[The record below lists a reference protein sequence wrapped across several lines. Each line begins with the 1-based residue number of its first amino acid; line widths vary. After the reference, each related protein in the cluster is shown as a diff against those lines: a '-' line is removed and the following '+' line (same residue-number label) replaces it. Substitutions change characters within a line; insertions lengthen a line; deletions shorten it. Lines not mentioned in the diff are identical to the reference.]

1 MRRPVKPYRV
11 GGIGPV
17 APLYP
22 RRTAGGFFHAAL
34 LLTVLAFAPV
44 PADARAAERLAG
56 PDIASG
62 LSVQFTDNFLK
73 QESWRDRLDLISA
86 LGATVVRIDLNWPW
100 VEAETG
106 RYDWALYDQYAAEL
120 VKRRLRPLFILNRP
134 NSPYGKPYDA
144 VVDGK
149 RERGIGPPTA
159 TQDVAAFA
167 RFAAAA
173 AERYR
178 HLDPIWEIW
187 NEPDQNGFWPPTPSP
202 ADYVTL
208 ARETCLAVKQ
218 RVPNAVVVGPAAAQM
233 PTIWRPKK
241 PLFDAL
247 LADTTLLTCLD
258 AISLHT
264 HRFRQK
270 PETASRDYAVLRD
283 AYLSKW
289 PRAVPQK
296 PLIDTEWGDSVHTS
310 GLTED
315 TQARWVARMYLVN
328 LMEQVRLTNWYCLVD
343 VGNDD
348 AEMEHRFGLVRLD
361 GTRRPAYQAYQ
372 VLAQQLGTMKLEQVV
387 ARFNQRTAEGATALV
402 FCDAARRCVLAV
414 WKTEDSPGPHTI
426 SVPGWRRTGPD
437 IDYLGRKVASPMS
450 SDSGLEVEAQT
461 AVRYIP
467 VKPQP

>member
-1 MRRPVKPYRV
+1 
-11 GGIGPV
+11 
-17 APLYP
+17 L
-22 RRTAGGFFHAAL
+22 F
-34 LLTVLAFAPV
+34 
-44 PADARAAERLAG
+44 G

-73 QESWRDRLDLISA
+73 QETWRGRLDLVSA

-100 VEAETG
+100 VEAQTG
-106 RYDWALYDQYAAEL
+106 HYDWSLYDQYAAEL
-120 VKRRLRPLFILNRP
+120 AQRRLRPLFILNRP
-134 NSPYGKPYDA
+134 NAPYGKPYDA

-149 RERGIGPPTA
+149 PERGVSPPTA
-159 TQDVAAFA
+159 RHDIAAFT

-178 HLDPIWEIW
+178 QLDPIWEIW
-187 NEPDQNGFWPPTPSP
+187 NEPDQDGFWPPTPSP
-202 ADYVTL
+202 QDYVTL

-233 PTIWRPKK
+233 PTVWRPQK

-247 LADTTLLTCLD
+247 LADTQLLTCLD

-270 PETASRDYAVLRD
+270 PETVSRDYQVLRE

-289 PRAVPQK
+289 PGALAQK
-296 PLIDTEWGDSVHTS
+296 PIIDTEWGDSVYAA

-328 LMEQVRLTNWYCLVD
+328 LMEQVRLTNWYCLFD
-343 VGNDD
+343 VGSDD
-348 AEMEHRFGLVRLD
+348 VEMEHRFGLVRQD
-361 GTRRPAYQAYQ
+361 GTRRPAFQAYK
-372 VLAQQLGTMKLEQVV
+372 VLAQQLGTMSLTQVV
-387 ARFNQRTAEGATALV
+387 ARFNPRTAEGASALV
-402 FCDAARRCVLAV
+402 FCDTAQRCVLAV
-414 WKTEDSPGPHTI
+414 WATEDSPGPRTI

-437 IDYLGRKVASPMS
+437 IDYLGREVAPPMS
-450 SDSGLEVEAQT
+450 TGGVLEAEVQT

-467 VKPQP
+467 VAPQPSPASQQDRQVR